1 MKLDEE
7 QTNIFI
13 ENINI
18 LKKLYSN
25 NKKFFNDIGIDE
37 SLLTHWNKRKR
48 RPSFNTICKICE
60 KLNINIVD
68 IVNKRIKARIIV
80 EFEDEEGV

>member
-13 ENINI
+13 ENINT

-25 NKKFFNDIGIDE
+25 NKKFFNEIGIDE
-37 SLLTHWNKRKR
+37 SLLTYWNKRKR
-48 RPSFNTICKICE
+48 KPSFSTVCKICE

-80 EFEDEEGV
+80 EFEDEEGI